1 MHGFFPLH
9 DGQRGLRTR
18 LFLLLLEVNYIR
30 CRLTVQNGK
39 QHAMDE
45 IMNVLFVKGFQK
57 KKSSTFT
64 FPDHTIWVFSSI
76 VIIAIK
82 RLFSQEKLMRFRNY
96 PIV

>member
-45 IMNVLFVKGFQK
+45 IMNTLFVKGFQK
-57 KKSSTFT
+57 KKVIHFHNLGVFFNRHYRHQKTFLSRKT
-64 FPDHTIWVFSSI
+64 NAIPKLSDRVI
-76 VIIAIK
+76 V
-82 RLFSQEKLMRFRNY
+82 S
-96 PIV
+96 V